1 MPKTRIADAS
11 TANMVKRPTGTAS
24 PFLLAA
30 LTIAS
35 HPTAQRVGERFV
47 LIALA
52 AGKEVEIARN
62 GPNFVKPGSALGSP
76 LGDPFVSRRP
86 IRFAPAKDGGLRLL
100 VEEGGTEVVVDAKA
114 VSTLEITAVQLADGV
129 PILLADRVLLVLH
142 QVSGE
147 TERGADQLSMVGHG
161 AGIRQV
167 RAHVERVADLN
178 VSVLIRG
185 ETGTGKELVARAIHD
200 RSKRKS
206 GPFVSVNLGAVPR
219 ELAAA
224 ELFGAQRGA
233 FTGATRDREGYFGAA
248 RGGTLFLDEVGE
260 ASPEVQSML
269 LRVLETGEMFPVG
282 GQTPVATEVRLI
294 AATDANLEEHIREGR
309 FKAPLLHRLGGYE
322 IRLPKLSER
331 REDIGVLF
339 YHFAREEL
347 AAIGELHRLS
357 PEDPHAEAWLPASLA
372 ARLVRFAWPG
382 NIRQLRNMTRQLV
395 IGSRGC
401 AQLALDP
408 RMAEELDGGAAK
420 TPSPRTSAH
429 DSGVKLRRKPAEI
442 TEVEMLAALREAAW
456 DMKAAAE
463 RLGIPRSSIYDVI
476 DRCPSIRTAGDLRAE
491 EIERC
496 FRECGGDVDAMVQR
510 LCVSGRALKRRIKE
524 LGLGLKRA

>member
-11 TANMVKRPTGTAS
+11 TANMVKRPSGGAS
-24 PFLLAA
+24 PSLLTA
-30 LTIAS
+30 LTIAV
-35 HPTAQRVGERFV
+35 HPTADRVGERLV
-47 LIALA
+47 LAALA
-52 AGKEVEIARN
+52 AGKEVELSRN
-62 GPNFVKPGSALGSP
+62 GPDFVKPGSLLGSP
-76 LGDPFVSRRP
+76 LGDPFVSRKP
-86 IRFAPAKDGGLRLL
+86 IRLSPRKDGGARLV
-100 VEEGGTEVVVDAKA
+100 VEEGGTAVVVGGKELG
-114 VSTLEITAVQLADGV
+114 TLEITAAELAAGV
-129 PILLADRVLLVLH
+129 PIELADRVLLVLH
-142 QVSGE
+142 QVSAE
-147 TERGADQLSMVGHG
+147 AERGVDHLGMVGHSS
-161 AGIRQV
+161 GIRQV
-167 RAHVERVADLN
+167 REHIERVADLD

-269 LRVLETGEMFPVG
+269 LRVLETGEMYPVG

-294 AATDANLEEHIREGR
+294 AATDANLEEHIKEGR

-331 REDIGVLF
+331 REDIGILF
-339 YHFAREEL
+339 HHFAREEL
-347 AAIGELHRLS
+347 SAIGELHRLS
-357 PEDPHAEAWLPASLA
+357 PEDPHAEAWLPASVA

-395 IGSRGC
+395 IGSRGG
-401 AQLALDP
+401 AQIALDP

-420 TPSPRTSAH
+420 PVSSRRSEQ

-442 TEVEMLAALREAAW
+442 TEAEMLAALREGAW
-456 DMKAAAE
+456 DMKAAAD

-496 FRECGGDVDAMVQR
+496 FQECSGDIDAMVQR

-524 LGLGLKRA
+524 LGLGVKRA